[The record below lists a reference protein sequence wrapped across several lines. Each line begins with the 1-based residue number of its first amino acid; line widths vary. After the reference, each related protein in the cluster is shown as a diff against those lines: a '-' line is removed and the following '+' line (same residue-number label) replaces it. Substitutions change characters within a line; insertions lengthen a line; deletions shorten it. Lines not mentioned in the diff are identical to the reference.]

1 MNHELRVEA
10 LKLLSS
16 GVFTI
21 DTLASKLS
29 VDKYVAKELI
39 DYLVIR
45 GYVNEVEIGP
55 ECRSKCATC
64 QVAKSCP
71 FYKLNLNTKIKIYV
85 ITEKGV
91 EYIKRYTKVSYSS

>member
-45 GYVNEVEIGP
+45 GYVNEVEVGP

-64 QVAKSCP
+64 QVAKSCL

-85 ITEKGV
+85 ITEKGID
-91 EYIKRYTKVSYSS
+91 YIKRYTKVNNSS